1 MLLSRKLGAGYMYV
15 IKLIKK
21 FVCSQFQTHRDELGY
36 LSGLLNVPNCESE
49 CNILTLSYSVVKKA
63 IHWA

>member
-36 LSGLLNVPNCESE
+36 LSGLLNVPNSVR
-49 CNILTLSYSVVKKA
+49 LSVISLHSVTRL
-63 IHWA
+63 

>member
-21 FVCSQFQTHRDELGY
+21 FVCSQFQTHLDELGY
-36 LSGLLNVPNCESE
+36 LSGLLNVPNSVR
-49 CNILTLSYSVVKKA
+49 LSVISLHSVTRL
-63 IHWA
+63 